1 MQENVKAKGTLTLV
15 LTDAEGN
22 VKEQQEQ
29 NLVVSAGLAFIASR
43 MKDAT
48 ATAMSHMAIG
58 TNASAASAAQTTLI
72 TEIARVALTSSTI
85 VTTTVT
91 NDSIQ
96 YVASFGPTVGTGAI
110 AEAGLLN
117 ASTAGTLLA
126 RTVFSVINKG
136 AADTLAIT
144 WKVSLA

>member
-1 MQENVKAKGTLTLV
+1 MKENVKATGKLVITLT
-15 LTDAEGN
+15 DEAGN
-22 VKEQQEQ
+22 IKEQREE

-48 ATAMSHMAIG
+48 STVMSHMAIG
-58 TNASAASAAQTTLI
+58 TNATAASAAQTTLI
-72 TEIARVALTSSTI
+72 AEAARVALTSTTI
-85 VTTTVT
+85 VTTTVA
-91 NDSIQ
+91 NDTVQ
-96 YVASFGPTVGTGAI
+96 YIASFGPTVGTGAI
-110 AEAGLLN
+110 QEAGILN
-117 ASTAGTLLA
+117 ASSSGTMLA